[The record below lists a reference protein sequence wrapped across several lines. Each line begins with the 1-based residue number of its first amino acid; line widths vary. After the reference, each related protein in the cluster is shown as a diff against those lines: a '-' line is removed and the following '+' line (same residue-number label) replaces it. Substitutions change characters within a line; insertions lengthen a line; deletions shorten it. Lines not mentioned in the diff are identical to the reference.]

1 MRSKGLLR
9 IDVKTDSGRRVRT
22 EAKGQILGSLSE
34 AEGTSTS
41 TSYEQ
46 VIRTPYS
53 DTNWACN
60 ASDRRRTSGG
70 VSHAREP
77 LHQGLEQDSLARY
90 VVFSRVRAIRF
101 GEGERR
107 GAFNPSPET
116 RDTRGA
122 RSCTETPA
130 QPWV

>member
-1 MRSKGLLR
+1 MLR

-22 EAKGQILGSLSE
+22 EAKGKILGSLSE
-34 AEGTSTS
+34 AESTSTS

-53 DTNWACN
+53 DTKLAGS
-60 ASDRRRTSGG
+60 ASDRRSTSDG
-70 VSHAREP
+70 VSHARVP
-77 LHQGLEQDSLARY
+77 LQHGLEQDSLARC

-107 GAFNPSPET
+107 GAFFLSPET

-130 QPWV
+130 RSWV